1 MNREDMSTE
10 KQWYPDHTRSKG
22 PGETPLIGFVL
33 KDSLLTQEFKSMHF
47 AFILFASFVMLGLN
61 SRLKGK

>member
-10 KQWYPDHTRSKG
+10 KQWDPDHTRSKG
-22 PGETPLIGFVL
+22 PGEKPLISFVL
-33 KDSLLTQEFKSMHF
+33 KYSVLTQEFTSMHF
-47 AFILFASFVMLGLN
+47 AFILFVSFVMLGLN